1 MPINKKSVPSTRSTR
16 RRAPAVTPAS
26 APSEP
31 EARYPLRIQAIRAKG
46 KNPSFYVY
54 IPTPLAAALGI
65 SGGEEVAWELLARDE
80 LHLLRL
86 AAPPVKAVPRK

>member
-1 MPINKKSVPSTRSTR
+1 MPKTNKPVPSTRSTR
-16 RRAPAVTPAS
+16 RRPPVAAPAPAL
-26 APSEP
+26 AEP

-65 SGGEEVAWELLARDE
+65 SGGEEVAWELLSRDE
-80 LHLLRL
+80 LHLMRL
-86 AAPPVKAVPRK
+86 AALPAKAESRK

>member
-1 MPINKKSVPSTRSTR
+1 MPKNKNPVPSTRPTR
-16 RRAPAVTPAS
+16 RRAPVAAPAP
-26 APSEP
+26 ALAEP

-65 SGGEEVAWELLARDE
+65 SAGEEVAWELLARDE
-80 LHLLRL
+80 LHLMRL
-86 AAPPVKAVPRK
+86 AAPPAKAMSRK